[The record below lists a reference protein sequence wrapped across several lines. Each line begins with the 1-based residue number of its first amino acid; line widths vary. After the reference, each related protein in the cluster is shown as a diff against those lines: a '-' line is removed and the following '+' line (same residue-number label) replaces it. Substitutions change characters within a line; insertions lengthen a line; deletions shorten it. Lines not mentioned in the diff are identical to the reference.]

1 MTKLV
6 ANDQIGGGEAVA
18 AGLGKL
24 GPTKRTFR
32 YCAFLLG
39 TSVYIYLPSKHVNN
53 RDSKIKLP
61 AFLLREGRIEKINHI
76 MYVKQ

>member
-6 ANDQIGGGEAVA
+6 ANENDQIGGGEAVA
-18 AGLGKL
+18 AGLCKL

-32 YCAFLLG
+32 YCAF
-39 TSVYIYLPSKHVNN
+39 YLPSKHVNN

-61 AFLLREGRIEKINHI
+61 AFVLREQRIEKINHI

>member
-24 GPTKRTFR
+24 GPTKRTF
-32 YCAFLLG
+32 LLIG
-39 TSVYIYLPSKHVNN
+39 MAVV
-53 RDSKIKLP
+53 
-61 AFLLREGRIEKINHI
+61 LLESGEITD
-76 MYVKQ
+76 Y